1 MNIKQLNK
9 SNTPVVR
16 IDKSLEK
23 YKGKVLFKDKLEKA
37 NETLKKV
44 GLPNTKKTRHASS

>member
-1 MNIKQLNK
+1 MNIKQLNMT
-9 SNTPVVR
+9 NLPIVR
-16 IDKSLEK
+16 LDKSLDK

-44 GLPNTKKTRHASS
+44 GLPQTKKHSQ